1 MINRYHSA
9 LGLLSLLLM
18 IGCASKDGVIPPS
31 DRTMNDIYEEHMGK
45 AQGEIAGAPRVL
57 CPQGSAPWTRDQ
69 ANDNKNLF
77 PRLRNPDLVMYVFPH
92 LSDSGAPVP
101 GYATVFPMY
110 EHVEYALPGE
120 DASGMGD
127 GCP

>member
-1 MINRYHSA
+1 MINRHCFW
-9 LGLLSLLLM
+9 LLSLLL
-18 IGCASKDGVIPPS
+18 IGCASKDTVIPPS
-31 DRTMNDIYEEHMGK
+31 DHTMQEIYESHMGNVR
-45 AQGEIAGAPRVL
+45 GEIAGAPRVL
-57 CPQGSAPWTRDQ
+57 CSDGVASWTREL

-110 EHVEYALPGE
+110 EQVEYALPGE
-120 DASGMGD
+120 DASGLGD